1 MRTAALLTAEDFARI
16 AEVLGPCELVRGEI
30 VPMSPG
36 GMEHSRITGRAY
48 FVIETYN
55 RAHRLGR
62 VLTGE
67 AGLIVARRPDTVRG
81 ADVAFISYARLPR
94 DVENLEGFL
103 KVPPELVVEVLSR
116 DTSWEKMEEKVADYH
131 RFGVDL
137 VWVVDPQTLTL
148 RAYGRDRTPLI
159 FKDTDTISADP
170 HVPGFSCLVAEFFR
184 D

>member
-1 MRTAALLTAEDFARI
+1 MRTAALLTAKDFARI

-36 GMEHSRITGRAY
+36 GIEHSEVTGRACLLVAT
-48 FVIETYN
+48 FN
-55 RAHRLGR
+55 RTHRLGR

-67 AGLIVARRPDTVRG
+67 AGLVVSRHPDTVRG
-81 ADVAFISYARLPR
+81 ADVAFVSHSRLPR
-94 DVENLEGFL
+94 DVADRTGFL
-103 KVPPELVVEVLSR
+103 RVPPELVIEILSR
-116 DTSWEKMEEKVADYH
+116 DTSWERMEEKIADYH

-137 VWVVDPQTLTL
+137 VWVLDPQTLTL

-170 HVPGFSCLVAEFFR
+170 LVPGFSCPVSEFFR